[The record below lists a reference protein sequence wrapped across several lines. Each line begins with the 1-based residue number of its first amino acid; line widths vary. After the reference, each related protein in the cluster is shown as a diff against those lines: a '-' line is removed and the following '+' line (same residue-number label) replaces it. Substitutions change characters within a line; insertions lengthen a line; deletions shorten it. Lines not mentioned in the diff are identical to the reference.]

1 MNSPFF
7 FMMIFL
13 LQFALGF
20 STKIKNP
27 LAGKIICIDPGHG
40 GTALTDTFRVGP
52 SGEREEWINLR
63 VALKLARLL
72 ENDGAQVLLTRKTD
86 SLVALQ
92 DRALYAKKNDAD
104 VFISI
109 HHNAAADTSINFP
122 IIYFHGNA
130 SENRNSVK
138 LGEILAKYLRQKL
151 FDEMTPVSVVSDH
164 VIFPQSGTAVLRH
177 SYGIPGVIGEASF
190 FTNTSEELRLKDEY
204 YNQKEAEAYYNTLK
218 EYFAESREEILP
230 KYSRIKLPPFDVF
243 QESERMNEIA
253 KLWKVDF
260 TRGKELAQFDNPDS
274 LNKAEFLISRSIKSL
289 PDSWLAREGHLLR
302 SKIFKKLGREAES
315 DTARIRAQEFYAPI
329 D

>member
-1 MNSPFF
+1 MKSPFF
-7 FMMIFL
+7 FILIIL
-13 LQFALGF
+13 LQLVLGC
-20 STKIKNP
+20 SKVNDNP
-27 LAGKIICIDPGHG
+27 LAGKIICLDPGHG
-40 GTALTDTFRVGP
+40 GTALTDSFRIGS

-63 VALKLARLL
+63 VALNLAKLL
-72 ENDGAQVLLTRKTD
+72 EDDGAQVFLTRKAD
-86 SLVALQ
+86 SLVALK
-92 DRALYAKKNDAD
+92 DRALIAKQNDAD

-122 IIYFHGNA
+122 IIYFHGNV
-130 SENRNSVK
+130 SENRSSIK

-177 SYGIPGVIGEASF
+177 SYGIPGIIGEASF
-190 FTNTSEELRLKDEY
+190 FTNPSEELRLKDEE
-204 YNQKEAEAYYNTLK
+204 YNQKEAEAYYYTLK
-218 EYFAESREEILP
+218 EFFAEPQDEILP

-253 KLWKVDF
+253 KQWKVDF